1 MALGFWAAPEAPS
14 SNSSKTVRMK
24 HLTGNPIHHW
34 CQDWKVDE
42 KCHITHRR
50 VSRRREGAPFYLSP
64 TISPDTP
71 TNYWRLLAGRNKPLV
86 TGESCDQVFARADC
100 ICIRAGKGLFGP
112 DSLAQFLIRYTR
124 EKTSFRLYRSSP
136 HKPFQLRVGP
146 IREVRRRY
154 YPRRRQLRV
163 YHQ

>member
-100 ICIRAGKGLFGP
+100 ICIRGNVAIGHDDFLECAVRVEGP
-112 DSLAQFLIRYTR
+112 NSSIPSLQRTMDSGRKYLTCCTDHAEL
-124 EKTSFRLYRSSP
+124 
-136 HKPFQLRVGP
+136 H
-146 IREVRRRY
+146 
-154 YPRRRQLRV
+154 
-163 YHQ
+163 